1 MLEGGIRLSG
11 ITKFYKIL
19 LQFLEIPTIFFFF
32 YNNGPRD
39 AAPSRNVRSK
49 SVKTTE
55 KPRETRAR
63 ENSNLI
69 LPAGYDGP
77 AGS

>member
-1 MLEGGIRLSG
+1 MFSCNFL
-11 ITKFYKIL
+11 KFRY
-19 LQFLEIPTIFFFF
+19 FFFLF
-32 YNNGPRD
+32 FITIGRAWGQAGAWTPQVP
-39 AAPSRNVRSK
+39 ARNVRSK

>member
-1 MLEGGIRLSG
+1 MFFLDFFC
-11 ITKFYKIL
+11 TVFCCNFVKFRE
-19 LQFLEIPTIFFFF
+19 FFFFF